1 MPVSEMLAPA
11 PLHDDVSLAHTRG
24 QQMADQLNLEGD
36 TRVKYLQEPSSHLP
50 KVEQSQVGYMRECH
64 VHTSVPLA
72 DAW

>member
-1 MPVSEMLAPA
+1 
-11 PLHDDVSLAHTRG
+11 
-24 QQMADQLNLEGD
+24 MADQLNLEGD